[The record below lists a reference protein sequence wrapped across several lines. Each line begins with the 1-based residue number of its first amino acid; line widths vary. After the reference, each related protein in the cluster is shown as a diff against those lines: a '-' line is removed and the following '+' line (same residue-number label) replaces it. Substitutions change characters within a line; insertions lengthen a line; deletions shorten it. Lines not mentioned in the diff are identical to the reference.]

1 MWDDNLYHSD
11 TWVFDINIHDDV
23 KKAMSDSQ
31 GAFVKRV
38 VGVVRLFFEDVIQG
52 VLQILFLAE
61 FWQKLHWT
69 SRAFTISSVVA
80 GLACSAGGP
89 VNEYIAELRHRDDQR
104 RLQQSVERLRSETT
118 LQSSWKKD
126 AIDGT
131 VLPEVLLENQD
142 HEDARGTPAVV
153 AAHAQNR
160 ASHKYSAA
168 HPESVQAMDRTVYE
182 DVPDLLTSRTSLY
195 TCLLLLSSGFWLYV
209 ALLPYL
215 QASIFE
221 TDEHTCHG
229 ISAVFK
235 GGFVLLLLSSVAFE
249 YWLIAQTQK
258 GLKYLKHHR
267 LQVAFHVSLT
277 CLGKYDVFSDVA
289 FWVMAK
295 GCGFSQS
302 YSVLL
307 TAIIG
312 IGFLQCLPGM
322 MCLCLRLN
330 WAFAFKFNDCNMLL
344 AATDNGY

>member
-1 MWDDNLYHSD
+1 MLSKEYC
-11 TWVFDINIHDDV
+11 
-23 KKAMSDSQ
+23 
-31 GAFVKRV
+31 R
-38 VGVVRLFFEDVIQG
+38 
-52 VLQILFLAE
+52 
-61 FWQKLHWT
+61 FWPKLHWT

-118 LQSSWKKD
+118 LQSSWKKA

-131 VLPEVLLENQD
+131 VLPEVLLENQN

-209 ALLPYL
+209 AFLPYL

-235 GGFVLLLLSSVAFE
+235 RGFVLLLLCSVAFE

-277 CLGKYDVFSDVA
+277 CLGKVRRLLGRCLLGHGERLWLFTVLQRAARSDYRHRISTVFTRNDVFVLATELGLRFQIQRLQHA
-289 FWVMAK
+289 FS
-295 GCGFSQS
+295 CDRQR
-302 YSVLL
+302 LL
-307 TAIIG
+307 SRST
-312 IGFLQCLPGM
+312 
-322 MCLCLRLN
+322 R
-330 WAFAFKFNDCNMLL
+330 
-344 AATDNGY
+344 